1 VTRKSVET
9 PRTKTLALT
18 LPLWIAHRPGQH
30 YDVRL
35 TAPDGYRAERSYS
48 IASEPERGPELE
60 LTVERIEDG
69 EVSPYLLDVLEP
81 GDTLELRGP
90 IGGYFVW
97 DVTLGGPLLLIGGG
111 SGVVP
116 LMSMLRHRA
125 VQHATIPTRLLYSN
139 RTPQDVIYHAE
150 LDALAQ
156 SDGGLEVAF
165 TYTRESPEGWNG
177 YRRRIDPAMLAEVMQ
192 PLGTGVRAYV
202 CGPTLL
208 VETVADALLALGLP
222 PERIYTERF
231 GPTGA

>member
-1 VTRKSVET
+1 
-9 PRTKTLALT
+9 
-18 LPLWIAHRPGQH
+18 
-30 YDVRL
+30 
-35 TAPDGYRAERSYS
+35 
-48 IASEPERGPELE
+48 
-60 LTVERIEDG
+60 
-69 EVSPYLLDVLEP
+69 
-81 GDTLELRGP
+81 
-90 IGGYFVW
+90 
-97 DVTLGGPLLLIGGG
+97 
-111 SGVVP
+111 
-116 LMSMLRHRA
+116 